1 MQFASLFI
9 VNFPPVPE
17 LALYLPSVTNVCV
30 VIDDFSILI
39 NWVWVIARL
48 LCGRNKTDLVVIWKT
63 FIWVVCKMYHD

>member
-39 NWVWVIARL
+39 NWIRIIARL
-48 LCGRNKTDLVVIWKT
+48 LWEETKQI
-63 FIWVVCKMYHD
+63 